1 MNDAAKK
8 RGRPVKVNSRTH
20 RVVIRLND
28 EEWAIAERI
37 RAKTGMT
44 IANIFRA
51 ALRLYN
57 SMRFE

>member
-1 MNDAAKK
+1 MAEKK

-20 RVVIRLND
+20 RITIRLD
-28 EEWAIAERI
+28 EEEWAIAERI
-37 RAKTGMT
+37 HAKTGMP

-51 ALRLYN
+51 ALRLYH